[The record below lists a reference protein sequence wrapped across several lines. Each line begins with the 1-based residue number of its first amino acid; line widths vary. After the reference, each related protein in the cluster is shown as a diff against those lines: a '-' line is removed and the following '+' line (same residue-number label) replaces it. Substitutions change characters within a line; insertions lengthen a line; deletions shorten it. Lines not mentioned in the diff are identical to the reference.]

1 MQKKLQKYVFN
12 SRNLQN
18 NSDNVVETNKER
30 KTIT

>member
-18 NSDNVVETNKER
+18 NSDNVVEINKKR